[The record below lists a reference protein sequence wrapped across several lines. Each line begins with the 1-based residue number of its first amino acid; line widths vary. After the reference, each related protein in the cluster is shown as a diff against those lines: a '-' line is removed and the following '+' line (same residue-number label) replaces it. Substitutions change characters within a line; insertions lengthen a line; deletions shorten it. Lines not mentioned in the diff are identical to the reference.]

1 MSPPRILVVDDN
13 LVNMK
18 LVSFILAKRGY
29 EIATAENAAQTFAS
43 VREATPDLI
52 LLDLQLPEID
62 GYEIA
67 RRLRAEFGLHDTPIV
82 AVTAF
87 AMRGDEERAL
97 AAGCTAYMSKPIDTS
112 ALPGLVARLL
122 GGVSA

>member
-1 MSPPRILVVDDN
+1 MSKQRILVVDDN

-18 LVSFILAKRGY
+18 LVSFILQKRGY
-29 EIATAENAAQTFAS
+29 EITTAENATETFAS
-43 VREATPDLI
+43 VTSAPPDLI

-67 RRLRAEFGLHDTPIV
+67 RRLRAEFGLRDTPIV

-97 AAGCTAYMSKPIDTS
+97 AAGCTAYMSKPIDTA
-112 ALPGLVARLL
+112 ALPALVARLL
-122 GGVSA
+122 AEATK